1 MRKLNGPSS
10 PQSEDLDA
18 GLLSLR
24 PRLIWQALKQER
36 FGFVFLSLYLLFL
49 YLKPWTAHPWLAYLH
64 LERASI
70 VIVIFGFFLNPQY
83 KIERA
88 ALNWLIILF
97 LIQCIVSSVLA
108 YDASYSFS
116 KLDIIVEYV
125 VIYFLI
131 TGIVNS
137 ERRLFLF
144 FLVYL
149 LANFKMSEFGFFS
162 WIHRGFSFAKWG
174 ITGAGW
180 YRNSGEL
187 GMQMAMFFDFMLC
200 FAIVLRTSWSKWTKR
215 FVYFVATTAIA
226 CVLASSSRGAVV
238 ALAAS
243 LLFLVFLRDK
253 KIKAIVGVAI
263 LSLVGY
269 LFIPDRF
276 IARFRTAGHDVTSD
290 TRLDY
295 WSKARIMMHHH
306 PFFGVGYYNWIPYYS
321 AHYFH
326 DVIYWRPEMA
336 HNTFLQLGAEQGYLG
351 LALFTAMTVLSFIM
365 NSQSARSAK
374 HQGLDFLYS
383 LALGLNVA
391 GISMVVGSIFLTAY
405 WLPSF
410 WVQFAFTI
418 CLRNVVRR
426 KSQATEPIRTKRQAP
441 SSAYSYTRALR

>member
-1 MRKLNGPSS
+1 MRKLNAPLP
-10 PQSEDLDA
+10 PQSDDLDA

-24 PRLIWQALKQER
+24 PRLIWQVFKQER

-64 LERASI
+64 LERVSI
-70 VIVIFGFFLNPQY
+70 VVVIFGFFLNQEY
-83 KIERA
+83 KIERS
-88 ALNWLIILF
+88 ALNWLMVLF
-97 LIQCIVSSVLA
+97 LVQCIASAALA
-108 YDASYSFS
+108 YDASYAFS
-116 KLDIIVEYV
+116 RLDIIVEYV

-162 WIHRGFSFAKWG
+162 WVRRGFSFAKYG
-174 ITGAGW
+174 LTGAGW

-187 GMQMAMFFDFMLC
+187 GMEMAMFFDFVLC
-200 FAIVLRTSWSKWTKR
+200 FAIVFRNGLSKWTKR
-215 FVYFVATTAIA
+215 FVYFVATTAMA

-243 LLFLVFLRDK
+243 LLFLVLLRDK
-253 KIKAIVGVAI
+253 KVKAVAGVTI
-263 LSLVGY
+263 LSLIGY

-276 IARFRTAGHDVTSD
+276 IARFRTAGHDITSD
-290 TRLDY
+290 ARLDY
-295 WSKARIMMHHH
+295 WAKARILMHHH
-306 PFFGVGYYNWIPYYS
+306 PFFGIGYYNWIPYY
-321 AHYFH
+321 AHHFH
-326 DVIYWRPEMA
+326 DAIHGRVEMA
-336 HNTFLQLGAEQGYLG
+336 HNTFLQLGAEQGYVG
-351 LALFTAMTVLSFIM
+351 LALFIIMTVLSFIM
-365 NSQSARSAK
+365 NSQSARIAK
-374 HQGLDFLYS
+374 QQGFDFLYS

-410 WVQFAFTI
+410 WIQFAFTV
-418 CLRNVVRR
+418 CLRNIVRGKIAATVVAARNPR
-426 KSQATEPIRTKRQAP
+426 ESSRLAP
-441 SSAYSYTRALR
+441 TYPRSAS